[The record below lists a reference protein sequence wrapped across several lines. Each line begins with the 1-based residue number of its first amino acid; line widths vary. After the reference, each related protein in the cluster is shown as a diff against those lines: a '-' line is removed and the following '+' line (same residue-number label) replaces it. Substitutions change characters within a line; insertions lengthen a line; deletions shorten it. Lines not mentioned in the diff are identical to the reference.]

1 MKEFIKEYN
10 AQIKAMSDQE
20 LKEEID
26 RINQAISSCKNTLRT
41 EEVMKHRLNKIREEY
56 NSRITNDYLYS

>member
-1 MKEFIKEYN
+1 MREFIKEYN
-10 AQIKAMSDQE
+10 AQIKAMTDQE

-26 RINQAISSCKNTLRT
+26 RINQSISSCKNTLRT
-41 EEVMKHRLNKIREEY
+41 EQIMKHRLTKIREEY